1 MVAKK
6 TAAKKTPKKRAVKKP
21 TEPME
26 TRIIF
31 VIDESGSMGN
41 LRNETVSSINSQL
54 ATLKQNAANMG
65 TVYVS
70 LVKFNHHSKIAFSNR
85 AIESVYDVTL
95 EQYNPNGNTA
105 LRDAMG
111 DAIMELQKRPVVHK
125 NTAYLVICVTDGWEN
140 ASTRYN
146 PSQLSSL
153 IAALTAT
160 GNWTFTYL
168 MANLTEAQRE
178 EFRQQYHASVGN
190 MATFVPDSAGMM
202 KSANRMGES
211 LRSYSSARGFGQMS
225 MNAFYSEPQTETV
238 TPDALPQTTTTV
250 LKADQIARNGLSNST
265 GGVSVSSTDT
275 SAKWVTTESGEQVPT
290 MTQESVYNA
299 LKSTA
304 VDMNAAQQRVEATI
318 AKSEKTAEILDN
330 FPSAEWVQTEHGVVP
345 VIPKST
351 VGVLLDTEKVELAKR
366 SASDQL
372 RRTDEL
378 NKHIKEAKLTS

>member
-6 TAAKKTPKKRAVKKP
+6 TAAKKTSKKP
-21 TEPME
+21 AAKKPVEPME

-41 LRNETVSSINSQL
+41 LRSETVSSINAQL

-70 LVKFNHHSKIAFSNR
+70 LVKFSSHSKIAFSNR

-111 DAIMELQKRPVVHK
+111 DAIMELQKCPVVHK

-153 IAALTAT
+153 IEALTAT

-178 EFRQQYHASVGN
+178 EFRQQYHASAGN
-190 MATFVPDSAGMM
+190 MATFVPDGAGMA
-202 KSANRMGES
+202 KSSNLMEAS
-211 LRSYSSARGFGQMS
+211 LRTYSSARGMGEMS
-225 MNAFYSEPQTETV
+225 MNAFYAEPDTITITGNNPDTLSNTPTV
-238 TPDALPQTTTTV
+238 V
-250 LKADQIARNGLSNST
+250 LKADQVLRNGLSNS
-265 GGVSVSSTDT
+265 GGSG
-275 SAKWVTTESGEQVPT
+275 TTVP
-290 MTQESVYNA
+290 S
-299 LKSTA
+299 
-304 VDMNAAQQRVEATI
+304 
-318 AKSEKTAEILDN
+318 
-330 FPSAEWVQTEHGVVP
+330 
-345 VIPKST
+345 PK
-351 VGVLLDTEKVELAKR
+351 
-366 SASDQL
+366 
-372 RRTDEL
+372 
-378 NKHIKEAKLTS
+378 